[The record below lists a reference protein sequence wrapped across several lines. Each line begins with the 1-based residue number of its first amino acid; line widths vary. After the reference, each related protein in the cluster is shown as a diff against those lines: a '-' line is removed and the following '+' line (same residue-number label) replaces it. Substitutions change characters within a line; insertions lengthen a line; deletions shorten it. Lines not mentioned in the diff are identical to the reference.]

1 MAIELVHVQRA
12 NEWLEEAALDVV
24 HDHTAIG
31 PLFAPY
37 RPVPTVVRSTDRC
50 RLDAPRLRLAA
61 WRLVA
66 ISDAQ
71 RTAAPQLPWVTTVHN
86 GNRRGGVPVRIRE
99 G

>member
-1 MAIELVHVQRA
+1 MRRVYA
-12 NEWLEEAALDVV
+12 
-24 HDHTAIG
+24 
-31 PLFAPY
+31 
-37 RPVPTVVRSTDRC
+37 S
-50 RLDAPRLRLAA
+50 LRGVS
-61 WRLVA
+61 LVA